1 MTDQDTAAA
10 RFSRRVLRRSPE
22 HRRTDGI
29 TCALLVAVDL
39 LLVSAI
45 LLLGTEGVFT
55 EDWMPYPGM
64 MDSRAF
70 SYQYDSVMFLCR
82 AEAVTVGLA
91 IACRL
96 WITAGAQLVVLTSAA
111 AFVAS
116 LSTYWNP

>member
-1 MTDQDTAAA
+1 MTDQGTASD
-10 RFSRRVLRRSPE
+10 RFPQRILRRSPE
-22 HRRTDGI
+22 HRRSDGI
-29 TCALLVAVDL
+29 TCALFVTLDL
-39 LLVSAI
+39 LLVAGI

-64 MDSRAF
+64 MDSTGF
-70 SYQYDSVMFLCR
+70 SYQHDCVLFLYR
-82 AEAVTVGLA
+82 VEAVTVGLA

-111 AFVAS
+111 AFIAS

>member
-1 MTDQDTAAA
+1 MTAQDTAAT
-10 RFSRRVLRRSPE
+10 RFTRRLLRRSPE
-22 HRRTDGI
+22 HRRADGI
-29 TCALLVAVDL
+29 TCALLITLDV
-39 LLVSAI
+39 LLVAGI
-45 LLLGTEGVFT
+45 LLLGTEGIFT

-64 MDSRAF
+64 MDATAF
-70 SYQYDSVMFLCR
+70 SYQHDCVVFLCR
-82 AEAVTVGLA
+82 VEAVTVGLA